1 MDKKTTKIKPEV
13 DVENSEP
20 QYDPHIVPA
29 ETAARIDREGNT
41 FRTTPTEERAENAPT
56 DDETNPSSIDTTGGY
71 TVDKEGLLNN
81 YAIEPEMYVNTPGD
95 LRQDEEELAAERDE
109 EIANFNE
116 DEQGKLTMEDDR
128 RGKGPGLV

>member
-1 MDKKTTKIKPEV
+1 MDNKNTKIKPEV
-13 DVENSEP
+13 DVENSAP

-29 ETAARIDREGNT
+29 ETAARIEREGNT
-41 FRTTPTEERAENAPT
+41 FKTTPSEGRAENAAT
-56 DDETNPSSIDTTGGY
+56 DDQTDPGSIDTTSGY

-95 LRQDEEELAAERDE
+95 LRENEEELEAERDE

-116 DEQGKLTMEDDR
+116 DEQGKLTLEDDR